1 MNKSIFTKVKETYQH
16 LGVPISDKPIL
27 PNKNDYDFRVRFIFE
42 ELNELDTAN
51 DLDDIVGMADAL
63 ADLVIVIY
71 GLAATMGLPF
81 DEILTAVN
89 TSNYNGRKLVETYE
103 ESKRGYEYDLIKTE
117 KFIEPK
123 DIINVLLKR
132 LR

>member
-1 MNKSIFTKVKETYQH
+1 MSKSIFAKVKETYQH
-16 LGVPISDKPIL
+16 LGVPVSSKPIL
-27 PNKNDYDFRVRFIFE
+27 PNKEDYDFRLKFIFE

-51 DLDDIVGMADAL
+51 DFNDLVSMADAL

-89 TSNYNGRKLVETYE
+89 TSNYNGRRLAQNSE
-103 ESKRGYEYDLIKTE
+103 ESKRGYIYDLIKTE
-117 KFIEPK
+117 KFVEPK
-123 DIINVLLKR
+123 DIINILIKR
-132 LR
+132 MK